1 MIQVD
6 AQQTSTPEPRL
17 SPTQLTSKEA
27 NGEPSQAV
35 PQIVMSPIES
45 DRKRSAEMIEDSD
58 TSDIPKKIVK
68 TEEDV
73 KVALHLLAAEE
84 SDVEIIPQDPQNNSK
99 SIELI
104 TLGDDS
110 MIDSSNALS
119 GEKGNSVSLEAT
131 KADDDTD
138 IKDHEESQEKEQI
151 QSEADQTSSP
161 PEPQLTSTQGT
172 SKNND
177 EAKKKSPQVLNLL
190 ICNSNQ

>member
-68 TEEDV
+68 IEDDG
-73 KVALHLLAAEE
+73 KVERAAEE

-110 MIDSSNALS
+110 MTDSSNALS

-131 KADDDTD
+131 KADDTE
-138 IKDHEESQEKEQI
+138 IKDQEESQVKEVNC
-151 QSEADQTSSP
+151 D
-161 PEPQLTSTQGT
+161 
-172 SKNND
+172 SKNG
-177 EAKKKSPQVLNLL
+177 LRY
-190 ICNSNQ
+190 